1 MSGRVSASLSDW
13 KESRKSALMDGHGPV
28 AVSCAS
34 TERGDVS
41 SQESSE
47 HGDAEQLEMPS
58 VVRLNVGGM
67 MFSTTVDTLTQR
79 DTYSMLA
86 VMFSGRH
93 RLHMDSKKGAV
104 FIDRDGTHFRHIL
117 NW

>member
-1 MSGRVSASLSDW
+1 LSDW
-13 KESRKSALMDGHGPV
+13 KESRKSALMDDHGPV

-41 SQESSE
+41 SLESSE
-47 HGDAEQLEMPS
+47 HGDARSDAEQLEMPS